1 MSYSNAHEAS
11 NLRTYA
17 FEGGAQGLGGRVAL
31 LRCLRPPSL
40 PDPFSQLSR
49 RAFSPDS
56 RKPTLRPT
64 NCAQRHPRLQ
74 RKRPRFPKAGLFASQ
89 RGPRRIRRAECP
101 RLAGDA
107 PPGSEEVRQRRHLVD
122 TGVRRTSQLREGSN
136 QEVGNRTD
144 HPSHPGAPWGA
155 LAESET
161 LDRKSGSR
169 IRRKKGIE
177 IG

>member
-1 MSYSNAHEAS
+1 MKPPIFVRTLSKEERKVLEAG
-11 NLRTYA
+11 LRSSDA
-17 FEGGAQGLGGRVAL
+17 FVLRRCQILLAQLK
-31 LRCLRPPSL
+31 
-40 PDPFSQLSR
+40 R

-136 QEVGNRTD
+136 QEVGKRTD